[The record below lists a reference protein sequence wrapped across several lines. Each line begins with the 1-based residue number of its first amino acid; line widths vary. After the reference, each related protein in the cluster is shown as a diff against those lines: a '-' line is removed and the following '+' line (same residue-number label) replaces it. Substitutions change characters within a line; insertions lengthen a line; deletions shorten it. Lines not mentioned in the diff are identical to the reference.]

1 MTLRSTLAARV
12 CSTSSVPFRYRIGAE
27 LAPYSTLT
35 AKVGSVPRKGISMNT
50 IFDPTD
56 LVFVN
61 PLIQMADGG
70 ARINFDGKWKVVPVN
85 NGLTFVKVEKQ
96 ADAPALVDED
106 DDDSYW

>member
-1 MTLRSTLAARV
+1 
-12 CSTSSVPFRYRIGAE
+12 
-27 LAPYSTLT
+27 
-35 AKVGSVPRKGISMNT
+35 MNT

-85 NGLTFVKVEKQ
+85 NGLTFVKVALDLSKYQ
-96 ADAPALVDED
+96 AHKDALDELGSVQD
-106 DDDSYW
+106 VDDSY